1 MRENNKIKYSL
12 AGFFMGV
19 AELIPGISGATVAV
33 IFKIYPNLMTILSKL
48 RIKHLSFSFLS
59 LSKTFQFDLLLP
71 LIFSMIAAIILCS
84 KAINFLLNNYEENF
98 LTFLGCL
105 MIILSLQIINF
116 FKGILHQKK
125 LFIFIFLGTS
135 IGFILGQLDVESEN
149 ISIFYLILSGVLA
162 FSFFLIPGI
171 SGSSML
177 VVLGIYSPIIG
188 AIANFN
194 FDILIPFALGCLIS
208 LLLLPRLILSIYS
221 SYEQSLLY
229 LFSGLIASS
238 GLLLL

>member
-1 MRENNKIKYSL
+1 
-12 AGFFMGV
+12 MGV

-59 LSKTFQFDLLLP
+59 LSKTFQFDLLFP

-125 LFIFIFLGTS
+125 LFIFIFLGSS

>member
-1 MRENNKIKYSL
+1 
-12 AGFFMGV
+12 MGV

-48 RIKHLSFSFLS
+48 RIKHLSFSLSS
-59 LSKTFQFDLLLP
+59 LSKIFQFDLLLP

-84 KAINFLLNNYEENF
+84 KGINFLLNNYEENF

-125 LFIFIFLGTS
+125 LFIFIFLGSS

>member
-1 MRENNKIKYSL
+1 
-12 AGFFMGV
+12 MGV

-48 RIKHLSFSFLS
+48 RIKHLSFSLSS
-59 LSKTFQFDLLLP
+59 LSKIFQFDLLLP

-98 LTFLGCL
+98 FTFLGCL

-125 LFIFIFLGTS
+125 LFIFIFLGSS

-149 ISIFYLILSGVLA
+149 ISIFYLILCGVLA

-188 AIANFN
+188 ALANFS

>member
-1 MRENNKIKYSL
+1 
-12 AGFFMGV
+12 MGV

-48 RIKHLSFSFLS
+48 RIKHLSFSLSS
-59 LSKTFQFDLLLP
+59 LSKIFQFDLLLP

-125 LFIFIFLGTS
+125 LFIFIFLGSS

-188 AIANFN
+188 AIANFS

>member
-1 MRENNKIKYSL
+1 
-12 AGFFMGV
+12 MGV

-48 RIKHLSFSFLS
+48 RIKHLSFSLSS
-59 LSKTFQFDLLLP
+59 LSKIFQFDLLLP

-125 LFIFIFLGTS
+125 LFIFIFLGSS

-188 AIANFN
+188 AVANFN

>member
-1 MRENNKIKYSL
+1 
-12 AGFFMGV
+12 MGV

-48 RIKHLSFSFLS
+48 RIKHLSFSLSS
-59 LSKTFQFDLLLP
+59 LSKIFQFDLLLP

-125 LFIFIFLGTS
+125 LFIFIFLGSS

>member
-1 MRENNKIKYSL
+1 
-12 AGFFMGV
+12 MGV

-48 RIKHLSFSFLS
+48 RIKHLSFSLSS
-59 LSKTFQFDLLLP
+59 LSKKFQFDLLLP

-125 LFIFIFLGTS
+125 LFIFIFLGSS

-194 FDILIPFALGCLIS
+194 FDIVIPFALGCLIS

>member
-1 MRENNKIKYSL
+1 
-12 AGFFMGV
+12 MGV

-48 RIKHLSFSFLS
+48 RIKHLSFSLSS
-59 LSKTFQFDLLLP
+59 LSKKFQFDLLLP

-116 FKGILHQKK
+116 SKGILHQKK

>member
-1 MRENNKIKYSL
+1 
-12 AGFFMGV
+12 MGV

-48 RIKHLSFSFLS
+48 RIKHLSFNLSS

-125 LFIFIFLGTS
+125 LFIFIFLGSS

-238 GLLLL
+238 GLLLLWSNFKIILNY